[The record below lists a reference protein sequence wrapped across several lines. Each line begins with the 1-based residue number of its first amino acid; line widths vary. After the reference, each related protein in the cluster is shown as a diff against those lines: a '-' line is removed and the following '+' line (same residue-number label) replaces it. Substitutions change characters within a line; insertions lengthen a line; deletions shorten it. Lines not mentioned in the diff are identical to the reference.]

1 MNPQPNATMASLPK
15 LIGLG
20 YRARAGK
27 DTVGA
32 ILEQSFGYEPIAFAD
47 TLKQLCYGLV
57 ESSDSGDDFKE
68 NVQLCGLTGRQLL
81 IAVGKALRE
90 HVSPNV
96 WIDALNIHGA
106 LDYYGRVVIT
116 DVRFPNEAAKIKE
129 LGGILIEVR
138 RPGLPDDLDETE
150 TAGAAI
156 KWDHTIVNAGSLED
170 LEVMVAT
177 LLAAL
182 STPPAAAGSP
192 PVFQAAE
199 SGEATAGS

>member
-1 MNPQPNATMASLPK
+1 MNPQHNATMASLPK
-15 LIGLG
+15 LIGIG

-27 DTVGA
+27 DTVGD
-32 ILEQSFGYEPIAFAD
+32 ILEQSFGYERYSFAHI
-47 TLKQLCYGLV
+47 LKEVCYMLAGSL
-57 ESSDSGDDFKE
+57 ESGDEFKE
-68 NVQLCGLTGRQLL
+68 TVQLCGLTGRQLL

-96 WIDALNIHGA
+96 WIDAVNLPGA
-106 LDYYGRVVIT
+106 LTAYDRVVIT

-182 STPPAAAGSP
+182 SKPPAAAGSQ

>member
-1 MNPQPNATMASLPK
+1 MNPQLNATMASLPK

-27 DTVGA
+27 DTVGS
-32 ILEQSFGYEPIAFAD
+32 ILKHNFGYSLYSFAYK
-47 TLKQLCYGLV
+47 LKQLCYDLV
-57 ESSDSGDDFKE
+57 DTVDNADEFKE

-81 IAVGKALRE
+81 IAVGTALRE
-90 HVSPNV
+90 RISPDI
-96 WIDALNIHGA
+96 WIDAVNIPGA
-106 LDYYGRVVIT
+106 LEYNSRVVIT

-138 RPGLPDDLDETE
+138 RPGLPEDLDETE

-182 STPPAAAGSP
+182 SRPPAAAGSP
-192 PVFQAAE
+192 PVFQAAA
-199 SGEATAGS
+199 SGEATAGI

>member
-1 MNPQPNATMASLPK
+1 MNPQLNVTMASLPK
-15 LIGLG
+15 LIGIG

-27 DTVGA
+27 DTVGD
-32 ILEQSFGYEPIAFAD
+32 ILEQSFGYERYSFAHV
-47 TLKQLCYGLV
+47 LKEVCYMLAGSL
-57 ESSDSGDDFKE
+57 ESGDEFKE
-68 NVQLCGLTGRQLL
+68 TVQLCGLTGRQLL

-96 WIDALNIHGA
+96 WIDAVDLPGA
-106 LDYYGRVVIT
+106 LATYDRIVIT

-156 KWDHTIVNAGSLED
+156 KWDHTIVNAGTLED

-182 STPPAAAGSP
+182 SKPPDAAGNQP
-192 PVFQAAE
+192 TFQAAA

>member
-1 MNPQPNATMASLPK
+1 MNPQLNATMASLPK

-27 DTVGA
+27 DTVGE
-32 ILEQSFGYEPIAFAD
+32 ILERSFGYEPYAFAKK
-47 TLKQLCYGLV
+47 LKSLCYILT
-57 ESSDSGDDFKE
+57 ETADTADEFKE

-96 WIDALNIHGA
+96 WIDALDIPGA
-106 LDYYGRVVIT
+106 LEYHGRVVIT

-138 RPGLPDDLDETE
+138 RPGLPEDLDETE

-156 KWDHTIVNAGSLED
+156 KWDHTIVNAGSLEE
-170 LEVMVAT
+170 LEVMVGT
-177 LLAAL
+177 LLAVI
-182 STPPAAAGSP
+182 SRPPADAGSQ
-192 PVFQAAE
+192 PVFQAAA

>member
-1 MNPQPNATMASLPK
+1 MNPQLNVTMASLPK

-32 ILEQSFGYEPIAFAD
+32 ILENSFGYEPISFAYK
-47 TLKQLCYGLV
+47 LKVLCYGLA
-57 ESSDSGDDFKE
+57 ETDDFADDFKE
-68 NVQLCGLTGRQLL
+68 NIQLCGLTGRQLL

-96 WIDALNIHGA
+96 WIETADLPGA
-106 LDYYGRVVIT
+106 VDYFDRVVVT

-182 STPPAAAGSP
+182 SKPPAAAGSP
-192 PVFQAAE
+192 PVFQAAA

>member
-1 MNPQPNATMASLPK
+1 MNPQLNVTMASLPK

-27 DTVGA
+27 DTVGS
-32 ILEQSFGYEPIAFAD
+32 ILEQSFGYEPCSFAD
-47 TLKQLCYGLV
+47 KLKQLCYSLS
-57 ESSDSGDDFKE
+57 ESHDSGDEFKE
-68 NVQLCGLTGRQLL
+68 TVQLCGLTGRQLL

-96 WIDALNIHGA
+96 WIDALNLPEA
-106 LDYYGRVVIT
+106 LDYCGRIVIT

-156 KWDHTIVNAGSLED
+156 KWDHTIVNAGSLEE
-170 LEVMVAT
+170 LEVMVGT
-177 LLAAL
+177 LLAVI
-182 STPPAAAGSP
+182 SRPPAAAGSP
-192 PVFQAAE
+192 PVFQAAA

>member
-32 ILEQSFGYEPIAFAD
+32 ILEQSFGYESVAFAD
-47 TLKQLCYGLV
+47 KLKEMCYSLT
-57 ESSDSGDDFKE
+57 DSLDADDEFKE

-90 HVSPNV
+90 HVSPSV
-96 WIDALNIHGA
+96 WIEAADLPGA
-106 LDYYGRVVIT
+106 LEYYDRVVVT
-116 DVRFPNEAAKIKE
+116 DVRFPNEADKIKE
-129 LGGILIEVR
+129 LGGVLIEIR
-138 RPGLPDDLDETE
+138 RPGLPEDMDETE

-156 KWDHTIVNAGSLED
+156 KWDHTIVNAGTLED

-182 STPPAAAGSP
+182 SKPPAAAGSP
-192 PVFQAAE
+192 PVFQAAA
-199 SGEATAGS
+199 SGEATAGN

>member
-1 MNPQPNATMASLPK
+1 MNPPLNATTASLPK
-15 LIGLG
+15 LIGIG

-27 DTVGA
+27 DTVGD
-32 ILEQSFGYEPIAFAD
+32 ILEQSFGYERYSFAHI
-47 TLKQLCYGLV
+47 LKEVCYMLAGSL
-57 ESSDSGDDFKE
+57 ESGDEFKE

-96 WIDALNIHGA
+96 WIDALDLPGA
-106 LDYYGRVVIT
+106 LVTYDRVVIT

-182 STPPAAAGSP
+182 SKPPAAAGSQ
-192 PVFQAAE
+192 PVFQAAA

>member
-1 MNPQPNATMASLPK
+1 MNPPLNATMASLPK

-27 DTVGA
+27 DTVGD
-32 ILEQSFGYEPIAFAD
+32 ILEQSFGYERYSFAHI
-47 TLKQLCYGLV
+47 LKEVCYMLAGSL
-57 ESSDSGDDFKE
+57 ESGDEFKE

-96 WIDALNIHGA
+96 WIDALDLPGA
-106 LDYYGRVVIT
+106 LVTYDRVVIT

-182 STPPAAAGSP
+182 SKPPAAAGSP

-199 SGEATAGS
+199 SGEATAGI

>member
-27 DTVGA
+27 DTVGD
-32 ILEQSFGYEPIAFAD
+32 ILEQSFGYEPCSFAD
-47 TLKQLCYGLV
+47 KLKQLCYGLV

-96 WIDALNIHGA
+96 WIDALNLHGA
-106 LDYYGRVVIT
+106 LDFYDRIVVT